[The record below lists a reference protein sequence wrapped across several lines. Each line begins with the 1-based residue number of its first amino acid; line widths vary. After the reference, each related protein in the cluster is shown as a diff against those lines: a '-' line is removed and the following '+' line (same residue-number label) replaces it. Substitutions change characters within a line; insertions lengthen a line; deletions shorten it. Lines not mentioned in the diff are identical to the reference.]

1 MFTKPLTRQ
10 SITTLGTSQD
20 SDSITRLLVAAA
32 VNSRFCTTLLADPQH
47 AVRAGFGG
55 EGFPLSR
62 PTFEALASIR
72 ASSLSEFALMLNEML
87 AGPHLPN

>member
-10 SITTLGTSQD
+10 SIRTLDTSKD

-32 VNSRFCTTLLADPQH
+32 VNPRFCATLLADPQH

-55 EGFPLSR
+55 EGFPLSET
-62 PTFEALASIR
+62 TFEALVSIR
-72 ASSLSEFALMLNEML
+72 ASTLPEFAVKLNEML
-87 AGPHLPN
+87 VDQR

>member
-10 SITTLGTSQD
+10 SITTFDPSKD

-32 VNSRFCTTLLADPQH
+32 VNPRFCATLLADPQH

-62 PTFEALASIR
+62 PTFDALASIR
-72 ASSLSEFALMLNEML
+72 AATLPEFAIKLNEML
-87 AGPHLPN
+87 TGPR